1 MVGGH
6 CRHSSKQRVLNHFL
20 KTSQIGPLVAH
31 ILANVTYIL
40 THLIYLEKHIFVIL
54 TRGRGEWS
62 AVVIG
67 TQLVSVFGL
76 FLDALASLGSMLES
90 QSLSD

>member
-1 MVGGH
+1 M
-6 CRHSSKQRVLNHFL
+6 
-20 KTSQIGPLVAH
+20 
-31 ILANVTYIL
+31 ANVTYIL

-76 FLDALASLGSMLES
+76 FFLGGEGSDFRYLFLFISNDLS
-90 QSLSD
+90 QSLTDGKAPA